1 MQLELGRFIIRD
13 WRAGDAE
20 ALVRHANNR
29 RVSINLRDT
38 FPWPYTARDAEEW
51 IRTATTATPV
61 THFAIEIDGEA
72 AGGIGL
78 RFGRDV
84 FRQAAEIGFW
94 LGEPY
99 WNRGIMTEAVRAM
112 TGYAFE
118 HFPIVRIQAGVYDW
132 NPASRRVFAKT
143 GYTYEGCMRQTI
155 TKDGKVVDLHV
166 YARLRDEGPAGGA
179 AGAGPRTGAKRRLA
193 RRGGRRPVRRKPA
206 RRGS

>member
-1 MQLELGRFIIRD
+1 MHLDLGRFIIRD

-20 ALVRHANNR
+20 ALIHHANNR

-38 FPWPYTARDAEEW
+38 FPWPYTGRDAAEW

-99 WNRGIMTEAVRAM
+99 WNRGIVTEAVRAL
-112 TGYAFE
+112 TDYAFE
-118 HFPIVRIQAGVYDW
+118 HFPIVRIQAGVFDW
-132 NPASRRVFAKT
+132 NPASRRVFAKA
-143 GYTYEGCMRQTI
+143 GYAYEGCMRQTI
-155 TKDGKVVDLHV
+155 TKDGKVIDLHV
-166 YARLRDEGPAGGA
+166 YARLRDQGPVGGSA
-179 AGAGPRTGAKRRLA
+179 RAGARPRRGSARPGAKRL
-193 RRGGRRPVRRKPA
+193 PVRRKPA